1 MEQQIEN
8 IVGSNAYY
16 DGSRVF
22 AWLANLC
29 GLSVDLVNF
38 LITQFLALILA
49 SVFRSYLHPSKVTAS
64 TRHAIGLVIG
74 LFFGYFCFGQQ
85 AIHIAG
91 LPAVCYVV
99 IRTQNPQI
107 VQRLVMVVALAY
119 LSCIHLHRQ
128 YYDYGS
134 YSLDI
139 TGPLMIITQKV
150 TSLAFSIHDG
160 FTRDIKD
167 LTASQQQHAI
177 QKLPSALEFFSYT
190 LHFQGLMA
198 GPLIFYKDY
207 IDFIEGYHILKQT
220 AATNQAKYEIEK
232 KIVHEPSP
240 VKAVVRKVIAS
251 LVCALIFVK
260 FATIYPIK
268 AMKDDGF
275 IGESGFMYS
284 FWYMMMAT
292 TAVRFKYYF
301 AWLMADAIC
310 NCSGFG
316 FNGYERDGVTPRW
329 DMVSNIDVWAF
340 EFGTNFRNCINA
352 WNTGTNRW
360 LRMVVF
366 ERVPKRF
373 GTVLTFSLS
382 ALWHGFYPGYYITFA
397 TGAFI
402 VMAGR
407 VARRLFR
414 DRFQRTPFS
423 RASYDVL
430 TCLVTRVFM
439 GYTTFPFVLLEFKA
453 SLRMYL
459 NVFMCLHLV
468 AAITVFILTK
478 FVPRDG
484 ERARKGVHS
493 SNEATADV
501 TASPPEGCSTAD
513 KNGMTTNG
521 NALTNAAAAA
531 DPLVNGKDHPKCEP
545 IAAAAAAA
553 TTTTVTSKT
562 DRESDNLSNLIKEK
576 IEQETR
582 NIKEQ
587 IDKTVTGFVEL
598 KDDLMRMNENNEI
611 FISAESL
618 RKRQTA
624 ATKAAEAHHNGSSDH
639 HHNNHLPSRHLP
651 GAVDG
656 FLKKE
661 IDALNALST
670 QVNVLPA
677 VLSNGHAK

>member
-1 MEQQIEN
+1 
-8 IVGSNAYY
+8 
-16 DGSRVF
+16 
-22 AWLANLC
+22 
-29 GLSVDLVNF
+29 
-38 LITQFLALILA
+38 
-49 SVFRSYLHPSKVTAS
+49 
-64 TRHAIGLVIG
+64 
-74 LFFGYFCFGQQ
+74 
-85 AIHIAG
+85 
-91 LPAVCYVV
+91 
-99 IRTQNPQI
+99 
-107 VQRLVMVVALAY
+107 
-119 LSCIHLHRQ
+119 
-128 YYDYGS
+128 
-134 YSLDI
+134 
-139 TGPLMIITQKV
+139 
-150 TSLAFSIHDG
+150 
-160 FTRDIKD
+160 
-167 LTASQQQHAI
+167 
-177 QKLPSALEFFSYT
+177 
-190 LHFQGLMA
+190 
-198 GPLIFYKDY
+198 
-207 IDFIEGYHILKQT
+207 
-220 AATNQAKYEIEK
+220 
-232 KIVHEPSP
+232 
-240 VKAVVRKVIAS
+240 
-251 LVCALIFVK
+251 
-260 FATIYPIK
+260 
-268 AMKDDGF
+268 
-275 IGESGFMYS
+275 MYS

-484 ERARKGVHS
+484 ERARKGVRS

-501 TASPPEGCSTAD
+501 AAGSPPEGCSTAD

-521 NALTNAAAAA
+521 NALTTAAAIAA
-531 DPLVNGKDHPKCEP
+531 ATPLVNGKDHPKREP
-545 IAAAAAAA
+545 IAAAA
-553 TTTTVTSKT
+553 TTTVTSKT

-639 HHNNHLPSRHLP
+639 HNNHLPSRHLP